1 MGVDCR
7 ENGLN
12 IQIMLINNIVEE
24 AVKHG
29 ADDGGSYENNPFKLE
44 AALEDWIKINNL
56 EDFCYVGYF
65 DDSDAW
71 CKLKIA
77 RKKVETDES

>member
-29 ADDGGSYENNPFKLE
+29 ADDGGSYENNPFKLK
-44 AALEDWIKINNL
+44 AAL

-71 CKLKIA
+71 CELKIA

>member
-29 ADDGGSYENNPFKLE
+29 ADDGGSYENNPSKLK

-65 DDSDAW
+65 DDSDDW

>member
-29 ADDGGSYENNPFKLE
+29 ADDGGSYGNNPFKLK

-71 CKLKIA
+71 CELKIA

>member
-29 ADDGGSYENNPFKLE
+29 ADDGGYGT
-44 AALEDWIKINNL
+44 A
-56 EDFCYVGYF
+56 
-65 DDSDAW
+65 
-71 CKLKIA
+71 
-77 RKKVETDES
+77 